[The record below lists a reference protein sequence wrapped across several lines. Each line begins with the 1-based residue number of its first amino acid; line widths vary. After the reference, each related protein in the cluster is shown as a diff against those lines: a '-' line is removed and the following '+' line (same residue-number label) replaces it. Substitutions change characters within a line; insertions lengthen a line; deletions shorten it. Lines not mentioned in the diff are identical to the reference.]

1 MFGGLSGSRDG
12 VTSALTPALS
22 PEEREK
28 LPPSLALTNDW
39 ICRTKVEIL
48 NGVLMRFPLLG
59 ERVRVRAVVKPF
71 SLRTLIPALMLAG
84 GLAAEAQTTNAPA
97 QPANYSTFSKF
108 ISERNIF
115 NPNRYARAA
124 NTRYRPKTVPVRR
137 NSFGLAGTMS
147 YDEGE
152 NAGLHAFF
160 DGSSG
165 DYRKVLQPGGT
176 IAVFKISDITAD
188 SVTLVF
194 ETNSTVLKIG
204 QQMHDDGRSHW
215 ALATEKVSF
224 ANSSD
229 SGRRRGY
236 NSSRDGTPEATS
248 SENTDTNVMEEV
260 PGPDLGTGAGDG
272 TTPESATPAEN
283 AAPEPVSTPGAPVSD
298 ALRRL
303 MELRAQEEQQS
314 GNRN

>member
-1 MFGGLSGSRDG
+1 M
-12 VTSALTPALS
+12 
-22 PEEREK
+22 
-28 LPPSLALTNDW
+28 LAL
-39 ICRTKVEIL
+39 
-48 NGVLMRFPLLG
+48 VL
-59 ERVRVRAVVKPF
+59 
-71 SLRTLIPALMLAG
+71 TAG
-84 GLAAEAQTTNAPA
+84 SSAEAQPTNAPA

-108 ISERNIF
+108 IAERNIF

-124 NTRYRPKTVPVRR
+124 NTPYRPRTRTVRR
-137 NSFGLAGTMS
+137 NGFGLAGTMS

-160 DGSSG
+160 DGTSA

-176 IAVFKISDITAD
+176 IAVFKISDVTAD
-188 SVTLVF
+188 SVTLLF

-204 QQMHDDGRSHW
+204 QQMRDDGRGHW
-215 ALATEKVSF
+215 ALSTETVSF
-224 ANSSD
+224 ASNAD
-229 SGRRRGY
+229 AGRRRGY
-236 NSSRDGTPEATS
+236 NSSRDAVTEATS
-248 SENTDTNVMEEV
+248 LENTDTNAMEEV
-260 PGPDLGTGAGDG
+260 TGPDLGTDSTDTAA
-272 TTPESATPAEN
+272 PETAAPADT